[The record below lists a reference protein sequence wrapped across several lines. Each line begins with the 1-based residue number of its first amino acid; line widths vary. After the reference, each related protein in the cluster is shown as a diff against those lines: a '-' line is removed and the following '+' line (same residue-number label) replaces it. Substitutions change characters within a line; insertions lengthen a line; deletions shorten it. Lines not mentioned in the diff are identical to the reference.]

1 MFLEG
6 RPMKR
11 RLATSFT
18 ALATVA
24 AVALAAT
31 APVGAQSR
39 GISESDRRLGAQEH
53 PKILAEFGGAYN
65 GPGTAMVNRVSKAIA
80 VQSGIARTGS
90 ECTVTLLNST
100 VVNAFAIPG
109 CYAYVTRGLLS
120 IMNDEAELASVI
132 GHEIG
137 HVAAR
142 HAQKR
147 QSRATIGGLATVLA
161 GVFLGGQAA
170 QLANV
175 FAQGEVLRFSRSQEY
190 QSDDLGIRYM
200 TAAGYDPYASADML
214 ESLGE
219 QSALESRMRGQ
230 SEAEQIP
237 AWARSHPLT
246 GDRVARATAQARAT
260 GLAPGQRARNA
271 DAYFAAVDGML
282 YGDDPSQGYAEDS
295 VFAHPTLRLRFQAP
309 QGFYL
314 NNASDA
320 VTMNGPNGLRA
331 QFSGGWIGN
340 AGIEDY
346 VAQVARSL
354 VGNSQGVQAG
364 QITRTTINGMEAAVL
379 PLRARTQSGTVDA
392 QVVGYRWDGNTAYH
406 FVTIAPAG
414 RSGAF
419 DGLIRSFRRLSDTE
433 AAALRPRVID
443 VVTVRQGDT
452 LQSLANRMAFSSYK
466 LERFLVLNDR
476 EANQPVRPGEKV
488 KIVTYGR
495 A

>member
-1 MFLEG
+1 
-6 RPMKR
+6 MKR
-11 RLATSFT
+11 RFGTTIT

-39 GISESDRRLGAQEH
+39 SVSARDRQLGAQEH

-65 GPGTAMVNRVSKAIA
+65 GPGTAMVNRVGKAIS
-80 VQSGIARTGS
+80 VQSGLASTGS
-90 ECTVTLLNST
+90 ECTVTLLNTT

-109 CYAYVTRGLLS
+109 CYTYVTRGLLS

-147 QSRATIGGLATVLA
+147 QSRATLGGLATVLA

-190 QSDDLGIRYM
+190 ESDDLGIRYM

-214 ESLGE
+214 ESLGD
-219 QSALESRMRGQ
+219 QSNLESRMRGQ
-230 SEAEQIP
+230 SEADQIP

-246 GDRVARATAQARAT
+246 TDRVARATAQARRT
-260 GLAPGQRARNA
+260 GLAPGARARNA
-271 DAYFAAVDGML
+271 PAYFAAVDGML

-295 VFAHPTLRLRFQAP
+295 VFAHPTLKLRFQAP

-320 VTMNGPNGLRA
+320 VTMSGPNGLRA
-331 QFSGGWIGN
+331 QFSGGRLNGS
-340 AGIEDY
+340 IENY
-346 VAQVARSL
+346 VGQVAQAL
-354 VGNSQGVQAG
+354 VGQSQGVQAG
-364 QITRTTINGMEAAVL
+364 QIQRTTINGMEAAVL
-379 PLRARTQSGTVDA
+379 PLRARTQSGVVDA
-392 QVVGYRWDGNTAYH
+392 QIVGYRWDGNTAYH

-414 RSGAF
+414 RSGLF
-419 DGLIRSFRRLSDTE
+419 DGLIRSFRRLSDSE

-443 VVTVRQGDT
+443 VVTVRPGDT
-452 LQSLANRMAFSSYK
+452 VQSLSQRMAFSNYR
-466 LERFLVLNDR
+466 LERFLVINDR
-476 EANQPVRPGEKV
+476 EANQPLRPGEQV
-488 KIVTYGR
+488 KIVVYGR
-495 A
+495 S